1 MNQLDTETSTQLE
14 ESTDFTLRDH
24 YKERVSFHM
33 RMLNHYLKEQKNDRM
48 GN

>member
-1 MNQLDTETSTQLE
+1 MDQLDTQISTELE

-24 YKERVSFHM
+24 YNERISFHM

-48 GN
+48 GT

>member
-1 MNQLDTETSTQLE
+1 MDQLDTQISTELE

-24 YKERVSFHM
+24 YNERISFHM

>member
-1 MNQLDTETSTQLE
+1 MDQLDTQISTKLE

-48 GN
+48 GD

>member
-1 MNQLDTETSTQLE
+1 MDQLDTQTSIKLE
-14 ESTDFTLRDH
+14 ESTDFTLH
-24 YKERVSFHM
+24 EHHKERISFHM

>member
-14 ESTDFTLRDH
+14 ESTDFTLR
-24 YKERVSFHM
+24 ERHEERISFHM
-33 RMLNHYLKEQKNDRM
+33 QMLNHYLKEQKNDRM